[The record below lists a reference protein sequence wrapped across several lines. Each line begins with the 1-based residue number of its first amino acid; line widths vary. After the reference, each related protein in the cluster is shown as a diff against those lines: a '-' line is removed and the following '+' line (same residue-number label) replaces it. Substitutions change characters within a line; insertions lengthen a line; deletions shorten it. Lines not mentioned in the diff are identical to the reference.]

1 MFKKN
6 KNSNQS
12 TLPTHGRAS
21 LEPYPWPGAITKG
34 RSLLM
39 GWFSF
44 RWITVP
50 SEWILVESLVEKNF
64 EGQGTRDELARFQEK
79 TIRISYFL

>member
-1 MFKKN
+1 
-6 KNSNQS
+6 
-12 TLPTHGRAS
+12 
-21 LEPYPWPGAITKG
+21 
-34 RSLLM
+34 M

-64 EGQGTRDELARFQEK
+64 EGQGTRYELDRFQKKKKNNQNFLFIMTFNFNYALK
-79 TIRISYFL
+79 TEILVT

>member
-1 MFKKN
+1 
-6 KNSNQS
+6 
-12 TLPTHGRAS
+12 
-21 LEPYPWPGAITKG
+21 
-34 RSLLM
+34 M

-64 EGQGTRDELARFQEK
+64 ESQGTRDELPRFQEK
-79 TIRISYFL
+79 KRSAFPISYDF